1 MFDKLQRSM
10 NKFVRRM
17 FGLNK
22 RDDVSDIMK
31 SHNLL
36 SIKQLQFKEIAVL
49 MFKLTTNSLP
59 RPFLSMFQNT
69 KLKFQN
75 NSPMKTRSNSNLVPK
90 FCRSSTTKESL
101 EYKRPVVWNK
111 LPTSFKKKRSLKSLV
126 KNTHEFISTKL

>member
-1 MFDKLQRSM
+1 MVDKLQRSM
-10 NKFVRRM
+10 NQFIRMM

-22 RDDVSDIMK
+22 RDDVSEIMK

-49 MFKLTTNSLP
+49 MFKLSTNSLP

-75 NSPMKTRSNSNLVPK
+75 NSPIKTRSNSNLVPK
-90 FCRSSTTKESL
+90 FCRLSTTKQSL
-101 EYKRPVVWNK
+101 EYQRTCCMKQITYIFEK
-111 LPTSFKKKRSLKSLV
+111 TRSLKSFV
-126 KNTHEFISTKL
+126 TKKLTSLF